1 MGLLNSFDLAVIAA
15 YLVGITMVGMLFYR
29 KNTNM
34 EEYLLGSK
42 GMKWFPVALSILA
55 ADTSALT
62 YLGIPAWS
70 FRHDLKYN
78 QVTFSNLI
86 AVPIVIW
93 LFLPIYSKGNLYTA
107 YQYLERR
114 FDVRVRLVTSL
125 LFLVIRGAHVSVIIY
140 APALVMAELM
150 GVPLKFSILM
160 MGVLTAVYTSM
171 GGIKSVIWTDTIQV
185 GVVFLGF
192 AIVVVAALTHI
203 SGGVSSVW
211 STGLAHGKFEL
222 FDFSFSLDKVDNFWA
237 IMIGSTV
244 LNVQSMSTD
253 QAVLQKYFTTKS
265 KRETSKSLIFYAAVM
280 IPMVCFLSLL
290 GILLFVAYEQ
300 HPLLKASLQNPD
312 AVVPHFAAKMLPHGL
327 AGLVVASIFAGSMS
341 TVSASLNSLATSSV
355 VDFYKRLIQK
365 QGSDAHY
372 TRASRCA
379 TLLWGV
385 LATVGAFYADRLG
398 ALAMAFTKISS
409 LMGGII
415 LGIFVLGVLSRRA
428 TGLGVILGAVVSL
441 GIVIYVSLY
450 TPVTFYWYCIIG
462 GLATLLT
469 GWLFSLAF
477 PQGIPEPE
485 QVENE

>member
-1 MGLLNSFDLAVIAA
+1 MGLLNSLDLVVIIS
-15 YLVGITMVGMLFYR
+15 YLVGITVVGMRFYR
-29 KNTNM
+29 KNTDMN
-34 EEYLLGSK
+34 EYLLGSK

-62 YLGIPAWS
+62 YLGVPAWS

-78 QVTFSNLI
+78 QWIFTYLI

-114 FDVRVRLVTSL
+114 FDVRVRLLASL
-125 LFLVIRGAHVSVIIY
+125 LFLAVRGVHVAVIIY

-160 MGVLTAVYTSM
+160 MGLLTAVYTSM
-171 GGIKSVIWTDTIQV
+171 GGIKSVIWTDAIQV
-185 GVVFLGF
+185 GMVCLGF
-192 AIVVVAALTHI
+192 TIVAVAALTHI
-203 SGGVSSVW
+203 SGGVPTIW
-211 STGLAHGKFEL
+211 STGLAYGKFEL
-222 FDFSFSLDKVDNFWA
+222 FDFSFNVDTVDNFWA
-237 IMIGSTV
+237 IMIGGT
-244 LNVQSMSTD
+244 LLAVQAMSTD

-265 KRETSKSLIFYAAVM
+265 KRETSKSLIFYGAVS

-290 GILLFVAYEQ
+290 GILLFVVYEQ

-327 AGLVVASIFAGSMS
+327 AGVVVASIFAGSMS

-365 QGSDAHY
+365 QRSDAHY
-372 TRASRCA
+372 TQASRWA
-379 TLLWGV
+379 TLLWGA

-398 ALAMAFTKISS
+398 ALVMAFIKVNS

-415 LGIFVLGVLSRRA
+415 LGIFLLGILSRRA
-428 TGLGVILGAVVSL
+428 NGTGVTLGAVVSFGL
-441 GIVIYVSLY
+441 VIYVSLY
-450 TPVTFYWYCIIG
+450 TPVTLFWYCIIG
-462 GLATLLT
+462 GIATLLT
-469 GWLFSLAF
+469 GWLFSLFF
-477 PQGIPEPE
+477 PQPVPKPAGIESE
-485 QVENE
+485 